1 MAKTPSSQCRGPR
14 FNPCLGNKTPH
25 AATKTW
31 HHQRK
36 KGKTEGHHL
45 ELGVQDREDVGR
57 ERRAPKVGEQTFKN
71 PTLYNRSKFSRNVLK
86 SLLKSKQIER

>member
-1 MAKTPSSQCRGPR
+1 M
-14 FNPCLGNKTPH
+14 
-25 AATKTW
+25 
-31 HHQRK
+31 
-36 KGKTEGHHL
+36 